1 MLRLG
6 GTGAGGEMKTIRGL
20 LNVRMV
26 LAAVAIVVAV
36 GVYVGSLP
44 DSEALII
51 AGPSVCIYYKDAR
64 FTKVVGARG
73 TGCCGETIS
82 WGKVTRY
89 VRCER
94 LYCLDVE
101 CPF

>member
-1 MLRLG
+1 MR
-6 GTGAGGEMKTIRGL
+6 RF
-20 LNVRMV
+20 LNVRTV
-26 LAAVAIVVAV
+26 LAAVAIVAAV

-51 AGPSVCIYYKDAR
+51 AGPSVCTYYKDSS

-73 TGCCGETIS
+73 TGCCGETIA

-94 LYCLDVE
+94 LYCLDVQ